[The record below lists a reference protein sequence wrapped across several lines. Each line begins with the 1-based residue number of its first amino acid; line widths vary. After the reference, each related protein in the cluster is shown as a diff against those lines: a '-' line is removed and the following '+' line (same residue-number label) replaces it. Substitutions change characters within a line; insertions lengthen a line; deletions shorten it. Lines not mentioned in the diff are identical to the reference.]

1 MLGKSIA
8 EAVIPNRGMPP
19 GCSWACILIKVYYLA
34 AFDAFVCRH
43 LRVDLDVYVDDLQC
57 SASGTDE
64 AITTCFTEATEDFSH
79 LVEHQIEAR
88 VVPTKAAV
96 VASTAALARKLRAGP
111 CGSTR

>member
-19 GCSWACILIKVYYLA
+19 RCSWACTLVKVYYLA

-43 LRVDLDVYVDDLQC
+43 PRVDLDVYVDDLQC
-57 SASGTDE
+57 SASGTGE
-64 AITTCFTEATEDFSH
+64 AIRTYLTEATEDLNH

-88 VVPTKAAV
+88 LVPTKAVV
-96 VASTAALARKLRAGP
+96 VASTAALAQAPGRA
-111 CGSTR
+111 R